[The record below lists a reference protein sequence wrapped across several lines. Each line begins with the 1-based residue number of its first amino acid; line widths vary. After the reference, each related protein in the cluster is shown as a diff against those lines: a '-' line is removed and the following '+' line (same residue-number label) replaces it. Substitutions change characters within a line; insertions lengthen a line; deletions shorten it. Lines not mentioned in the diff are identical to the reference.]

1 MNAQSSKTP
10 RRCTLVWSLGIAV
23 SLFPGEYGLAY
34 AQRIDG
40 TVRDREGGAPVV
52 AARVVLLADSLDAPV
67 ASAVSG
73 DKGKFRLSAERPG
86 RYRLRAESFGYA
98 TAVSDTFTLEPLEE
112 LQVDLWLSP
121 EPIGL
126 PAVEVRSR
134 RRPLMGNVGLQTF
147 VERRDR
153 GLGGRFVTREDIE
166 AAAASTLAD
175 ALRAVPGVE
184 VVKHPGRMGWYL
196 IRMNRVSPSLRS
208 LNDPCFRGAPG
219 GRAACLK
226 SQSDPE
232 RAAQDLVTGG
242 CPVVFYMDNA
252 KVHSADIVSELL
264 NLVAA
269 GDIEAI
275 EIYRSAAEV
284 PGELSGPDARCG
296 VVAVWTR
303 RSRP

>member
-1 MNAQSSKTP
+1 MNAQSSRMP
-10 RRCTLVWSLGIAV
+10 RRHTFVWSLGIAV
-23 SLFPGEYGLAY
+23 SLLPGEYGLAQ

-40 TVRDREGGAPVV
+40 TVRDRDGGAPVV
-52 AARVVLLADSLDAPV
+52 AARVALLADSAEAPV
-67 ASAVSG
+67 ANALSG
-73 DKGKFRLSAERPG
+73 DKGEFRLRAERPG

-98 TAVSDTFTLEPLEE
+98 AAVSDTFTLEPLEE

-134 RRPLMGNVGLQTF
+134 RRPLMGNLGLQTF

-175 ALRAVPGVE
+175 ALRAVPGVD

-196 IRMNRVSPSLRS
+196 IRMNRVSPSLS
-208 LNDPCFRGAPG
+208 ALNHPCLGKPG
-219 GRAACLK
+219 FAACLK
-226 SQSDPE
+226 SQPDPE
-232 RAAQDLVTGG
+232 RAAMDLVTGG
-242 CPVVFYMDNA
+242 CPVVFYVDNA

-264 NLVAA
+264 NLIPA

-275 EIYRSAAEV
+275 EIYRGAAEV

-303 RSRP
+303 RGRP